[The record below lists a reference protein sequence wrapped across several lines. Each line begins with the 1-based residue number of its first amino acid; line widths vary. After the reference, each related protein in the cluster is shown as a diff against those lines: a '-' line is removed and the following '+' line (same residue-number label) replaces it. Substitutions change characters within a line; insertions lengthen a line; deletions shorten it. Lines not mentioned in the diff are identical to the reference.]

1 MRPSVRRASSSRR
14 RIRRLA
20 LLAAC
25 GVLLALTAGGSN
37 AAEVRYG
44 NLVLRADGTFSPT
57 ALPRHHRAPIDIEGH
72 ASISSSV
79 GGPPPQ
85 LTQAVLEFDKDG
97 GLSTRGLATC
107 APAKIEHAK
116 VSAARRLCED
126 AIVGT
131 GEVQATVFVEGR
143 WLHVLA
149 PLTLFNGPSSGGL
162 ATVVAH
168 AQPVSLPDEIYVVS
182 IPIEKTSGEFGYRA
196 TIEVPEIF
204 NGTGMLTAMKAKIG
218 RHYRSGGKERSY
230 LSARCSDG
238 ILKVH
243 GIFTFADGV
252 VINGSVEK
260 YCATV
265 G

>member
-1 MRPSVRRASSSRR
+1 MTIVRSSR
-14 RIRRLA
+14 RIRRVA

-25 GVLLALTAGGSN
+25 GALLALTAGSSN

-44 NLVLRADGTFSPT
+44 SLVLRADGNFSPQE
-57 ALPRHHRAPIDIEGH
+57 LPRHRRAPIDIEGH
-72 ASISSSV
+72 ASVRSSV

-85 LTQAVLEFDKDG
+85 LTQAVLEFDHDG

-107 APAKIEHAK
+107 MPAKIEHAK
-116 VSAARRLCED
+116 VSAARRLCEN

-131 GEVQATVFVEGR
+131 GEVGATVFVEGR
-143 WLHVLA
+143 WLRVLA
-149 PLTLFNGPSSGGL
+149 PLTLFNGPASGGL

-168 AQPVSLPDEIYVVS
+168 AQPVALPSEIYVVT
-182 IPIEKTSGEFGYRA
+182 IPIEKTRGEFGYRA

-204 NGTGMLTAMKAKIG
+204 NGAGVLTDIEAKIG
-218 RHYRSGGKERSY
+218 RHYRSGGEERSY

-238 ILKVH
+238 ILRVH

-252 VINGSVEK
+252 VIDGSVEK
-260 YCATV
+260 YCAAR
-265 G
+265 